1 LSGEGAGKRGRIA
14 PDLGRR
20 VLTAIVVLPGLL
32 AAILL
37 GPPLLC
43 AGIVGLATL
52 LGLIECFRLLEAR
65 GLHPLR
71 GAGLAL
77 AAVLFLETAHARW
90 AGPRTWPLVAMLFLV
105 AMLARRAEFALTVPS
120 AAATLLAAT
129 YLGALGG
136 SLAGLRL
143 LDPIEA
149 GPARLMLLLA
159 IVMGTDVASFFVGY
173 AIGRRKLAPRL
184 SPKKTLEGALGG
196 LVGGVL
202 GALAV
207 RWGGLGAMPLA
218 HAVALGLLG
227 SALGQ
232 TGDLFESL
240 LKRWAGVKDSGTLFP
255 GHGGM
260 LDRLDSLLFGAP
272 LLYYYFWW
280 WTR

>member
-1 LSGEGAGKRGRIA
+1 M
-14 PDLGRR
+14 
-20 VLTAIVVLPGLL
+20 
-32 AAILL
+32 
-37 GPPLLC
+37 
-43 AGIVGLATL
+43 
-52 LGLIECFRLLEAR
+52 
-65 GLHPLR
+65 R

-90 AGPRTWPLVAMLFLV
+90 AGPRTWPLVATLFLV
-105 AMLARRAEFALTVPS
+105 SMLARRGEFALTVPS

-136 SLAGLRL
+136 ALAGLRL
-143 LDPIEA
+143 LVPGEA
-149 GPARLMLLLA
+149 GPWPLLLLLA
-159 IVMGTDVASFFVGY
+159 VVMGTDVASFFVGY
-173 AIGRRKLAPRL
+173 AVGRRKLAPRL

-196 LVGGVL
+196 LLGGVL

-207 RWGGLGAMPLA
+207 RWACFAGLPLA
-218 HAVALGLLG
+218 HAAGLGLVG

-240 LKRWAGVKDSGTLFP
+240 LKRWAGVKDSGSLFP

-260 LDRLDSLLFGAP
+260 LDRLDSLLFAAP